1 MDLYGV
7 LNKTKI
13 KKEYVGIN
21 TDTAQI
27 DVNNNCDYISLNVKK
42 VPKTLN
48 ITIDKEK
55 KTFDGSEELDL
66 ELPSSTEL
74 DNEIKS
80 RIEEDSR
87 LEGEIQG
94 KASQSDLSTLS
105 SQVQNA
111 VSQVDNLDSQV
122 GSLNSQIESLN
133 SNVAQANTKIE
144 ENTTSITN
152 LQNEIGQINDLL
164 TNIDSG
170 RGV

>member
-27 DVNNNCDYISLNVKK
+27 DVNNNSDYISVNVKK

-48 ITIDKEK
+48 ITINKEN

-66 ELPSSTEL
+66 ELPSLTDL

-80 RIEEDSR
+80 RKEEDSR
-87 LEGEIQG
+87 LESEIQG
-94 KASQSDLSTLS
+94 KASQSDLTTLS

-111 VSQVDNLDSQV
+111 VSQVE
-122 GSLNSQIESLN
+122 SLNSQVESLN
-133 SNVAQANTKIE
+133 SNMTQANTKIE

-152 LQNEIGQINDLL
+152 LQNEIGQINDL
-164 TNIDSG
+164 
-170 RGV
+170 